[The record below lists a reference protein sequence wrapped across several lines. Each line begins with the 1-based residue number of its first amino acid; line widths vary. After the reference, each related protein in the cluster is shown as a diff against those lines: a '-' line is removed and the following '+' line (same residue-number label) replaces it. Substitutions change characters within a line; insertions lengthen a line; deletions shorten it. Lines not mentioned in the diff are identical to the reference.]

1 MNYPLLSSLGDRLFF
16 SVDDAAEILGI
27 TISSAHVLCSRYVR
41 KGLFI
46 RLKRNVYIVAQRWR
60 NLGRTDFLTVAN
72 FLQVPSYISFLSALA
87 YYEVTTQVPRMVWE
101 SASLKRSKLFSVR
114 GVEFRYYRLSRS
126 LYQGF
131 LNADGLFIA
140 EREKA
145 FLDSVYLSSLGR
157 YSLDVS
163 ALDLGKL
170 KRAEI
175 EGWLRYYPARTKR
188 LAAEICRI
196 S

>member
-1 MNYPLLSSLGDRLFF
+1 MNYSLFSSLGDKLFF
-16 SVDDAAEILGI
+16 SVEDVAEILGI
-27 TISSAHVLCSRYVR
+27 TIASAHVLCSRYVR

-46 RLKRNVYIVAQRWR
+46 RLKRNVYIVAERWR
-60 NLGRTDFLTVAN
+60 NLERTDFLVLAN
-72 FLQVPSYISFLSALA
+72 FLQVPSYISFLSALV

-114 GVEFRYYRLSRS
+114 GAEFRYYKMSGS

-131 LNADGLFIA
+131 LNADGVFVA

-145 FLDSVYLSSLGR
+145 FLDSIYLSSLGR

-163 ALDLGKL
+163 AIDLGKL
-170 KRAEI
+170 EMTAI
-175 EGWLRYYPARTKR
+175 ERWLNYYPERTKG
-188 LAAEICRI
+188 LVSEICGI